1 MNQEQKIR
9 NLSKK
14 YGKKLLNTATKL
26 GINTLKTATKKVIR
40 AVAEATGKFLGN
52 KISDKI
58 TKPDNNLRIVEEVII
73 SLEKEEEY

>member
-40 AVAEATGKFLGN
+40 TVAETTGKFLEN

-58 TKPDNNLRIVEEVII
+58 AKPYNNLRIVEEVII

>member
-1 MNQEQKIR
+1 M
-9 NLSKK
+9 
-14 YGKKLLNTATKL
+14 NTATKL

>member
-1 MNQEQKIR
+1 MD
-9 NLSKK
+9 
-14 YGKKLLNTATKL
+14 TATKP
-26 GINTLKTATKKVIR
+26 GMNTLKTTFNKVIHR
-40 AVAEATGKFLGN
+40 AAEATGKFLGN